1 MGASALFDE
10 GSAAVRHEIGIGN
23 VMWGT
28 DYPHPEGSW
37 PKTREKLL
45 TYLRGMPES
54 ELEPILGGNAVEC
67 YALDRRQLDPIA
79 QRIGPLKS
87 DFIDAAA

>member
-1 MGASALFDE
+1 MAFPEYYKFVFNPQVIGKPAL
-10 GSAAVRHEIGIGN
+10 AATPVTYTQGIVDWSGTHLTSIGDMIQ
-23 VMWGT
+23 VFLAKRM
-28 DYPHPEGSW
+28 D
-37 PKTREKLL
+37 
-45 TYLRGMPES
+45 
-54 ELEPILGGNAVEC
+54 LGGNAVEC